1 MKKIYLFLFVIL
13 NVNLSIFA
21 NPKEVSTAKITF
33 IEIGSTH
40 CIPCKQMKPILK
52 SIENK
57 YKSQIKVIFYDINK
71 DKDVV
76 KKYNVKLIPTQVFLN
91 EKGEEIHRHQGFY
104 PEKEIDKFLQKQG
117 LKIKEK

>member
-21 NPKEVSTAKITF
+21 NPKELSTAKITF

-76 KKYNVKLIPTQVFLN
+76 KKYNVKLIPTQVFS
-91 EKGEEIHRHQGFY
+91 K
-104 PEKEIDKFLQKQG
+104 
-117 LKIKEK
+117 

>member
-1 MKKIYLFLFVIL
+1 MKKIYLLLFVII
-13 NVNLSIFA
+13 NVHLSIFA

>member
-1 MKKIYLFLFVIL
+1 MKKIYLFLFVII
-13 NVNLSIFA
+13 NVHLSIFA